1 MENFIPRKYKDTE
14 TNQIVSFDV
23 LLDNKISIIL
33 GEPASGK
40 TEQLKNFKENAEL
53 IDLIN
58 LDVSSQIKAD
68 TNYVLLDSI
77 DEALIGV
84 NNFKQLSHKIKNFI
98 SNCMANN
105 EDIKFIITCRQ
116 LEWNEYFND
125 DLKKLDSTLKVY
137 QIQDLTKEDISYL
150 LKHKKINEDEFW
162 CFITKNYLQDLLK
175 NILIVKILFITIKKP
190 KMKQ

>member
-58 LDVSSQIKAD
+58 LDVSS
-68 TNYVLLDSI
+68 
-77 DEALIGV
+77 
-84 NNFKQLSHKIKNFI
+84 
-98 SNCMANN
+98 
-105 EDIKFIITCRQ
+105 
-116 LEWNEYFND
+116 
-125 DLKKLDSTLKVY
+125 
-137 QIQDLTKEDISYL
+137 
-150 LKHKKINEDEFW
+150 
-162 CFITKNYLQDLLK
+162 
-175 NILIVKILFITIKKP
+175 
-190 KMKQ
+190 

>member
-1 MENFIPRKYKDTE
+1 
-14 TNQIVSFDV
+14 
-23 LLDNKISIIL
+23 
-33 GEPASGK
+33 
-40 TEQLKNFKENAEL
+40 
-53 IDLIN
+53 
-58 LDVSSQIKAD
+58 
-68 TNYVLLDSI
+68 
-77 DEALIGV
+77 
-84 NNFKQLSHKIKNFI
+84 
-98 SNCMANN
+98 MANN